1 MSRATLCISKCGI
14 TTAAIRIQNC
24 TAFWPRLTRPM
35 GTPTIS
41 PLVISIPTI
50 LSMLKTVG
58 NEQPQAFGVEKKEEF
73 IPFDGAAQRTRPLIG
88 DLEGTRLAQSVEKP
102 VVGVERATVPIVLG
116 VTMKL
121 IAAGFGDV
129 IDVGT
134 GGAAKLTGV
143 ADAHHGRFL
152 DLVLAQEHE

>member
-1 MSRATLCISKCGI
+1 
-14 TTAAIRIQNC
+14 
-24 TAFWPRLTRPM
+24 
-35 GTPTIS
+35 
-41 PLVISIPTI
+41 
-50 LSMLKTVG
+50 
-58 NEQPQAFGVEKKEEF
+58 
-73 IPFDGAAQRTRPLIG
+73 
-88 DLEGTRLAQSVEKP
+88 
-102 VVGVERATVPIVLG
+102 
-116 VTMKL
+116 MKL